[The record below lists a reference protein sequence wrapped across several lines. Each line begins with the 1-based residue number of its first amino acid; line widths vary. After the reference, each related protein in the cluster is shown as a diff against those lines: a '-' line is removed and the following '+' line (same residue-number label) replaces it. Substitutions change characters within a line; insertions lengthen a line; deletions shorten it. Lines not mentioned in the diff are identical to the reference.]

1 MMMTPCLLEI
11 VGLQACIGAERR
23 LGPLDL
29 RLEVGER
36 VALLGPS
43 GVGKSTL
50 LRLIA
55 AELAPQGGQVR
66 FEGRDLTGWSGAGL
80 ARRRAVLP
88 QSHAVAFGLNA
99 ELVVSLGRAA
109 LDPDPQGAD
118 IVAEAMAQACAG
130 HLLGRRFDTLS
141 GGEQARVQLARVFA
155 QLWDVEAGLLL
166 VDEPLAALDPG
177 LQLELM
183 EAITGFAR
191 MRGHALLAVLH
202 DVQLALGHFGRLWLL
217 GPEGGIRD
225 LPADAGD
232 ERVRQAL
239 QALYRIDFHRVDT
252 PDGPALVPAR
262 RHRSPR

>member
-1 MMMTPCLLEI
+1 MTRCLLELA
-11 VGLQACIGAERR
+11 GLQAGLGPERR

-29 RLEVGER
+29 RLDAGER

-55 AELAPQGGQVR
+55 AELTPQGGQVR
-66 FEGRDLTGWSGAGL
+66 FDGRDLAGWSGAGL

-88 QSHAVAFGLNA
+88 QSHAVAFGLHA

-109 LDPDPQGAD
+109 LAVDPQGPR

-183 EAITGFAR
+183 DAITGFAR

-217 GPEGGIRD
+217 GPDGRMLD

-239 QALYRIDFHRVDT
+239 QSLYRIDFHRVDT

-262 RHRSPR
+262 HRRRC

>member
-1 MMMTPCLLEI
+1 MTTRLLELE
-11 VGLQACIGAERR
+11 GLQAGLGGSRR
-23 LGPLDL
+23 LGLFDL
-29 RLEVGER
+29 TLARGER

-55 AELAPQGGQVR
+55 AERAPDQGLILLDGQDLAACPVR
-66 FEGRDLTGWSGAGL
+66 VL

-109 LDPDPQGAD
+109 LEPDPQGER

-177 LQLELM
+177 LQLGLM
-183 EAITGFAR
+183 EAITDFAR

-232 ERVRQAL
+232 ER
-239 QALYRIDFHRVDT
+239 
-252 PDGPALVPAR
+252 
-262 RHRSPR
+262 